1 MSQTEPPS
9 RGVLDTLRGLC
20 DAGLALLQ
28 NRVEL
33 FAVEVQEEKARFLR
47 TLVLSAGVFFLAGVA
62 AVMVTIS
69 IVVLAGESARLPV
82 LLALTLGYVAGAVGA
97 WLALRKHLRST
108 PPPFQGTVSELKKDR
123 DWLSS
128 RK

>member
-9 RGVLDTLRGLC
+9 RGVFDSLRSLS

-28 NRVEL
+28 NRIELFGVEL
-33 FAVEVQEEKARFLR
+33 QEEKARLLR
-47 TLVLSAGVFFLAGVA
+47 TLVLAAGVFFLAGVA
-62 AVMVTIS
+62 TVMVTIS
-69 IVVLAGESARLPV
+69 IVFLTSEAARGPV
-82 LLALTLGYVAGAVGA
+82 LLALTLVYVAAAAGSYV
-97 WLALRKHLRST
+97 ALRKHLRST

-123 DWLSS
+123 EWLSS